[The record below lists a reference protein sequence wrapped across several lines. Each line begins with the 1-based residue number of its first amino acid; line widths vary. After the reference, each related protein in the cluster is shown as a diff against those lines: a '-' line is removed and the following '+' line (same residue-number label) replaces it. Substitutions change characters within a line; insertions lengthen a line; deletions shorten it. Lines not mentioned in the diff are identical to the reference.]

1 MNRHHQADESVRC
14 LLSHLCFGN
23 QMMLYE
29 EEGELLS
36 TDTEEERRGDSA
48 SAFMMEINTLN
59 GQNVLQKQLQRFT
72 IHHFTHENCSAA
84 PLTDQLFVW

>member
-1 MNRHHQADESVRC
+1 
-14 LLSHLCFGN
+14 
-23 QMMLYE
+23 MMLYE

-36 TDTEEERRGDSA
+36 TDTEEERRDDSA

-84 PLTDQLFVW
+84 PLTD

>member
-23 QMMLYE
+23 YMMLYE

-36 TDTEEERRGDSA
+36 TDTEEERRDDSA

-84 PLTDQLFVW
+84 PLTD

>member
-23 QMMLYE
+23 YMMLYE

-36 TDTEEERRGDSA
+36 TDTEEERRDDSA

-59 GQNVLQKQLQRFT
+59 GQNVLKKQPQRFT
-72 IHHFTHENCSAA
+72 IHYFTHENCSAA
-84 PLTDQLFVW
+84 PLTD

>member
-1 MNRHHQADESVRC
+1 MNRHHHADESVRC

-23 QMMLYE
+23 YMMLYE

-59 GQNVLQKQLQRFT
+59 GQNVLKKQPQRFT
-72 IHHFTHENCSAA
+72 IHYFTHENCSAA
-84 PLTDQLFVW
+84 PLTD

>member
-23 QMMLYE
+23 YMMLYE

-84 PLTDQLFVW
+84 PLTD

>member
-23 QMMLYE
+23 YMMLYE

-36 TDTEEERRGDSA
+36 TDTEEERRDDSA

-59 GQNVLQKQLQRFT
+59 GQNVLQKQPQRFT
-72 IHHFTHENCSAA
+72 IHYFTHENCSAA
-84 PLTDQLFVW
+84 PLTD